1 MTRVSM
7 PANEVSRID
16 IDRPGRKAAHVMQH
30 TPPPSPPPPRVR
42 SRERQREDTRQRIYD
57 SAMEIFRRDGFE
69 TARVDDVAKAAGVS
83 HGTFYF
89 HFATKDEVLIQ
100 CLRASEV
107 RVAAAIETVPADAGL
122 MAAMDMAVAM
132 IATEWEADPRLFSDV
147 AMVALRYLFKGEV
160 AQMAGAAPP
169 PAPAA
174 PQPVHAAP
182 QAAPAASPKSLVS
195 AAMVGRFAHAAEHG
209 EVTRL
214 LPPQVLSDLFLVN
227 VFAATLAWCADPTA
241 RPLGLMLGGV
251 IRLFLDGVRGP
262 QV

>member
-16 IDRPGRKAAHVMQH
+16 IDRPGRKAALVMQH
-30 TPPPSPPPPRVR
+30 TPPPSPPPPRAR

-57 SAMEIFRRDGFE
+57 AAMEIFRRDGFE

-107 RVAAAIETVPADAGL
+107 RVAAAVETVPEGAGL

-160 AQMAGAAPP
+160 AQLAGAGAAPQV
-169 PAPAA
+169 APS
-174 PQPVHAAP
+174 
-182 QAAPAASPKSLVS
+182 ASPKSIVA
-195 AAMVGRFAHAAEHG
+195 AAMVGRFAHAAERG

-241 RPLGLMLGGV
+241 RPLGMMLGGV